1 MKKLLLWL
9 CMVLPFFSI
18 SQETAPVTFR
28 FDTSTIVE
36 DVPNPEEMRVYLQT
50 SVTNW
55 VDIEMEDI
63 GGNGIYRKNININYP
78 TDENID
84 VFYRFKITSFG
95 NNGLPFTAW
104 EGGTNADPSCLFNPS
119 IVGLAGGWVRDVVVP
134 QELIDNGTYVNPTG
148 EYKLT
153 NCFNVCGNAPCPPE
167 PCENGL
173 TTSNA
178 YQQCLDGGQ
187 ALIVFEWETD
197 CTPEFVLYSNAEGA
211 GPFQYGVNEDAA
223 NFGVYAGN
231 GQMPPNWNVEHQLV
245 VQFTD
250 GSQSEPILYTPTP
263 CIEGCTDPNSD
274 SYNPW
279 ATIDD
284 GSCSGTTC
292 DPTVDHQITLEVT
305 LDNWPNETSWNLT
318 SGAYGII
325 EEISVGT
332 YNFNDVGQ
340 TYTYSYCVDK
350 NAGFEFIINDTY
362 GDGIAGTTSGGTID
376 GSVKIYDCNGDII
389 WELDPDFGTV
399 AYSGQQFGV
408 DCEGVEEIYGCTDPA
423 YQSYN
428 PDATIDDGSCSEL
441 HIIGCTDENSI
452 NYNPEATK
460 QELVPVC
467 DYNLIIFDAASDGWG
482 NSWIG
487 VSQGGVSLGTFTM
500 GPGEAE
506 QVFPLSLNSDEKV
519 VVYYFEVGS
528 PQTTPEE
535 LNFQTL
541 QNSFVIEGPDGD
553 ILLDGG
559 TNPFADNGQGS
570 LQNFSAP
577 FFVNYT
583 ALPFCGDICIPIVE
597 GCTDPDSLNYNPEAN
612 VDDGTCIPIIEGCMN
627 EFAFNYN
634 PEATVDDGSCIE
646 VVVGCM
652 DPDSF
657 NYNPEANTE
666 GDCIAIVEGCM
677 DPTSFN
683 YNELANVDDGSCIPI
698 VEGCMDVNSINYNA
712 EANTDD
718 GSCIPIVEGCTNPD
732 SFNFN
737 VDANVD
743 DGSCIPV
750 VYGCTNPD
758 SFNYNPDA
766 NVDNG
771 TCEEV
776 VFGCTNPDS
785 FNYNPDANTDNGTCV
800 DIIYGCTDNTALN
813 YNPEANT
820 DDGSCIP
827 ILAGCTDPD
836 SFNYNPL
843 ANTDDGS
850 CIPIVYGCTDP
861 NAFNYNPDANTEDFT
876 CIDIIYGCMD
886 PTSVNYNPEAN
897 VDNGTCITAIVGC
910 TDPESY
916 NYNPEA
922 NVSDPEACLYDAG
935 CITGPGEPYWLN
947 NQCYAWVID
956 VDNYCCDNEWD
967 PVCQEMY
974 NYCENGWPEGMDING
989 MFNRSFNRIVVYPN
1003 PTNDIINIDSTV
1015 DIIYSV
1021 YDMTGRVIIKDSS
1034 KKEVDLSNVES
1045 GVYFLNIK
1053 YEDQIFNKRIIKE

>member
-28 FDTSTIVE
+28 LDVNQVI
-36 DVPNPEEMRVYLQT
+36 DQVPNPDQMQIYVQT
-50 SVTNW
+50 SVSNW
-55 VDIEMEDI
+55 VDIPMDDI
-63 GGNGIYRKNININYP
+63 GGNGIWRKNINISY
-78 TDENID
+78 TEGENID
-84 VFYRFKITSFG
+84 VYYRFKITSFSDT
-95 NNGLPFTAW
+95 GLPFTMW
-104 EGGTNADPSCLFNPS
+104 EGGPDADYGCLYDPSDQ
-119 IVGLAGGWVRDVVVP
+119 GLAGGELRKIVVP

-153 NCFNVCGNAPCPPE
+153 NCFNVCGNEPCPVE
-167 PCENGL
+167 PCEEGL
-173 TTSNA
+173 ISSNA
-178 YQQCLDGGQ
+178 YQQCLPGGQ
-187 ALIVFEWETD
+187 ALIVYEWQTE
-197 CTPEFVLYSNAEGA
+197 CVPEFVFYSNADGA
-211 GPFQYGVNEDAA
+211 GPFQYGVNPEAT

-231 GQMPPNWNVEHQLV
+231 GQMPPNWSVEHQLV

-250 GSQSEPILYTPTP
+250 GSQSEPIVYTPDP
-263 CIEGCTDPNSD
+263 CIEGCTDPNAE

-292 DPTVDHQITLEVT
+292 NPDTEQQITLEIM
-305 LDNWPNETSWNLT
+305 LDNWPNETSWTLN
-318 SGAYGII
+318 SAGII
-325 EEISVGT
+325 AEVPVGT

-376 GSVKIYDCNGDII
+376 GSVTIYDCNGDII

-399 AYSGQQFGV
+399 AYSGNQFGV
-408 DCEGVEEIYGCTDPA
+408 DCEGVEEIFGCTDPA

-428 PDATIDDGSCSEL
+428 PEATIDDGSCSEL
-441 HIIGCTDENSI
+441 HIVGCTDENSI
-452 NYNPEATK
+452 NYDPEATK
-460 QELVPVC
+460 QELIPVC
-467 DYNLIIFDAASDGWG
+467 DYNLIIRDAASDGWG

-500 GPGEAE
+500 GPGPTE
-506 QVFPLSLNSDEKV
+506 QVFPLQLLSSEEV
-519 VVYYFEVGS
+519 VVQYFEVGS

-541 QNSFVIEGPDGD
+541 QNSFLIVDQDGP
-553 ILLDGG
+553 LLTGG
-559 TNPFADNGQGS
+559 LNPFADNGNGA
-570 LQNFSAP
+570 LQNFDAP
-577 FFVNYT
+577 FFVKYS
-583 ALPFCGDICIPIVE
+583 ALPYCGDICIPIVE
-597 GCTDPDSLNYNPEAN
+597 GCTDPDSLNYNELAN

-646 VVVGCM
+646 VIVGCM

-666 GDCIAIVEGCM
+666 GDCIAVVEGCM
-677 DPTSFN
+677 DPSSFN

-743 DGSCIPV
+743 DGSCVPV

-876 CIDIIYGCMD
+876 CVDIIYGCMD
-886 PTSVNYNPEAN
+886 PASVNYNPEAN
-897 VDNGTCITAIVGC
+897 VDNGTCITAVVGC

-1003 PTNDIINIDSTV
+1003 PTSDIINIDSTV
-1015 DIIYSV
+1015 DITYSV
-1021 YDMTGRVIIKDSS
+1021 YDITGRVIIKDSN
-1034 KKEVDLSNVES
+1034 KKEVDLSNAES
-1045 GVYFLNIK
+1045 GVYFLNIR
-1053 YEDQIFNKRIIKE
+1053 YEDQIFNKRIIKQ